1 VKLKMP
7 YSTIPAPVVFFFLK
21 YFNYLIYN

>member
-1 VKLKMP
+1 VKLEMP
-7 YSTIPAPVVFFFLK
+7 YSTIPAPVVVFFK